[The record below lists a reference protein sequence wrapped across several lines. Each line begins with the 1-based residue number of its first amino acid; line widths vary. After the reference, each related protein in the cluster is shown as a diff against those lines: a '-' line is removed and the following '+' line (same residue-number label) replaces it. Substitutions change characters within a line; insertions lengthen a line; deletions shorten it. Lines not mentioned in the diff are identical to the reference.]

1 MNVDV
6 FVSHHTSSSLH
17 IVEGIVNK
25 LEGTGLKCWYAP
37 RDTQGHYAGSIADA
51 VDTCSVFLLV
61 LNKPA
66 SESFHVLNELELVC
80 DRLAKG
86 ESVHVIPFHVAD
98 LDISRDARYYIKRM
112 HWIEAIDPPM
122 YARIDELV
130 AHINRVLGRESV
142 SHTAGRKETQA
153 APEYRLVAR
162 LPQVRDV
169 FRGRQELL
177 EKIGAVFSQGKK
189 AVFLEGIGGIGKSEL
204 AKQYALSHRDD
215 YDTVVFATY
224 TTSLVKLMCDATSI
238 VIEGV
243 EPLQDESE
251 KDFFAR
257 KLQIL
262 RSIADE
268 RTLII
273 VDNFDVDADPELA
286 EFLTGRYHVI
296 FTTRNA
302 HPGFT
307 TLKVEAIRDKAVLME
322 IFEQNYGME
331 LDESERES
339 VEEIFEL
346 VEYHTYAVELIAK
359 QMEASFLSA
368 GEMLDMLRRGGMET
382 SGQEMISGRSDY
394 KSAFG
399 HICSVFNTGCL
410 SAEEQRLMRYMALMG
425 TRGVPGA
432 RFREW
437 AELTSMD
444 DVNALMRKSWIRREA
459 GGRISLHPLVREVV
473 WSVLE
478 PGLENCM
485 PFLKKVGHFCF
496 YSWYR
501 PYPENM
507 AVGDCVLSI
516 LQSLDGPR
524 ECEWSIFSIYSN
536 FLWQIGAFEESI
548 HYGMQMFEA
557 VRKLYGEASMITGF
571 AAKSVAG
578 CYFNSGREQE
588 SIRYYRQGLDSM
600 LASGAP
606 ETEDLAMSYEKV
618 ARCCTWEYEQ
628 DLEKSE
634 ELFREALAIRLRLLE
649 GLRNG
654 HNPGTVSS
662 EYEPYTEELALSR
675 IGETYMEMGRMYQLM
690 GEYEKAI
697 EHSDRFRVLL
707 ETYTPKNI
715 SGIAYGYFDVG
726 VSRYRLGIKART
738 EGREEDA
745 MAEFAQAEEKLRRA
759 LETNL
764 KMRGALALDTID
776 NQEYLADTLAAMGSY
791 GAASNEYM
799 AVITMVEGLLGP
811 AHPRIDSVKRKMEFA
826 PAQ

>member
-142 SHTAGRKETQA
+142 SRAAEQAGAKA

-162 LPQVRDV
+162 LPQARDV

-177 EKIGAVFSQGKK
+177 ERIGEVFCQGKK

-204 AKQYALSHRDD
+204 AKQYALNRRED

-243 EPLQDESE
+243 EPQPDESE
-251 KDFFAR
+251 HDFFAR

-262 RSIADE
+262 RAVADE

-286 EFLTGRYHVI
+286 EFLAGRYHVI

-302 HPGFT
+302 HPGYT

-322 IFEQNYGME
+322 IFEQNYGMALE
-331 LDESERES
+331 ESERES
-339 VEEIFEL
+339 VEEIFDL

-368 GEMLDMLRRGGMET
+368 GEMLEMLRRGGMET
-382 SGQEMISGRSDY
+382 SGQEMISGRNDY

-399 HICSVFNTGCL
+399 HICSVFNTGRL
-410 SAEEQRLMRYMALMG
+410 SEEEQRLMRCMALMG
-425 TRGVPGA
+425 TRGIPGA
-432 RFREW
+432 RFKEW
-437 AELTSMD
+437 AELTTMD

-478 PGLENCM
+478 PGVENCL
-485 PFLKKVGHFCF
+485 PFLRQATRFCHGAWF
-496 YSWYR
+496 R
-501 PYPENM
+501 PYPENV
-507 AVGDCVLSI
+507 AVGDCILSL
-516 LQSLDGPR
+516 LQSLKGP
-524 ECEWSIFSIYSN
+524 EPAEWYSFTVYPN
-536 FLWQIGAFEESI
+536 FLWQIGMFEDAV
-548 HYGMQMFEA
+548 HYGHNTYEGVKA
-557 VRKLYGEASMITGF
+557 LYGEASMFTGF
-571 AAKSVAG
+571 AAKALAG
-578 CYFNSGREQE
+578 CYFNAGREQE
-588 SIRYYRQGLDSM
+588 SIRYYRQGLESM
-600 LASGAP
+600 VASGAA
-606 ETEDLAMSYEKV
+606 ENEDLAMSYEKV
-618 ARCCTWEYEQ
+618 ARCCTWEYER
-628 DLEKSE
+628 DMEKAES
-634 ELFREALAIRLRLLE
+634 LFRKALDIRQRLLARVQS
-649 GLRNG
+649 GDT
-654 HNPGTVSS
+654 PDYCAY
-662 EYEPYTEELALSR
+662 EYEDYTQELAYGR
-675 IGETYMEMGRMYQLM
+675 IGETYMEMGRMYQLT

-715 SGIAYGYFDVG
+715 SDIAYGYFDVG
-726 VSRYRLGIKART
+726 VSRYRLGMKARE
-738 EGREEDA
+738 EGREADA
-745 MAEFAQAEEKLRRA
+745 MAEFAQAEEKLRRS

-776 NQEYLADTLAAMGSY
+776 NQEYLADTLAAMGNY

-811 AHPRIDSVKRKMEFA
+811 THPRIDSVKRKMEFA
-826 PAQ
+826 PV

>member
-6 FVSHHTSSSLH
+6 FVSHHTSTSLH

-51 VDTCSVFLLV
+51 IDTCSVFLLV

-130 AHINRVLGRESV
+130 GHINRLLGRENASV
-142 SHTAGRKETQA
+142 GGGQSAGRS
-153 APEYRLVAR
+153 APEYKLVAK
-162 LPQVRDV
+162 LPQPRDI
-169 FRGRQELL
+169 FHGREELL
-177 EKIGAVFSQGKK
+177 DKIGQVFAQGKRT
-189 AVFLEGIGGIGKSEL
+189 VFLEGIGGIGKSEL
-204 AKQYALSHRDD
+204 AKQYALNHRED

-243 EPLQDESE
+243 ESQPEESE
-251 KDFFAR
+251 AEYFAR

-262 RSIADE
+262 RSVADE

-286 EFLTGRYHVI
+286 EFLAGRYHVI

-302 HPGFT
+302 HPGYT

-322 IFEQNYGME
+322 IFEQNYGMT

-382 SGQEMISGRSDY
+382 SGQEMVSGRSDY

-399 HICSVFNTGCL
+399 HICSVFNTGRL
-410 SAEEQRLMRYMALMG
+410 SEQEQRLMRYMALMG
-425 TRGVPGA
+425 TRGIPGA
-432 RFREW
+432 RFKEW
-437 AELTSMD
+437 AELTSLD

-478 PGLENCM
+478 PGVENCL
-485 PFLKKVGHFCF
+485 PFLRQATRFCHGAWF
-496 YSWYR
+496 R
-501 PYPENM
+501 PYPENV
-507 AVGDCVLSI
+507 AVGDCILSL
-516 LQSLDGPR
+516 LQSLKGP
-524 ECEWSIFSIYSN
+524 EHCEWYSFTVYPN
-536 FLWQIGAFEESI
+536 FLWQIGMFEDSI
-548 HYGMQMFEA
+548 HYGHTTYEG
-557 VRKLYGEASMITGF
+557 VKDLYGEASMATGF
-571 AAKSVAG
+571 AAKALAG
-578 CYFNSGREQE
+578 CYFNAGRERE
-588 SIRYYRQGLDSM
+588 SVRYYREGLDSM
-600 LASGAP
+600 VASGAA
-606 ETEDLAMSYEKV
+606 ENEDLAMSYEKV
-618 ARCCTWEYEQ
+618 ARCCTWEY
-628 DLEKSE
+628 DRDMEKAES
-634 ELFREALAIRLRLLE
+634 LFRQALAIRQRLLE
-649 GLRNG
+649 RVQAGDT
-654 HNPGTVSS
+654 PDYCAW
-662 EYEPYTEELALSR
+662 EYEDYTPELAYGR

-715 SGIAYGYFDVG
+715 SDIAYGYLDVG
-726 VSRYRLGIKART
+726 VSRYRLGLQARA
-738 EGREEDA
+738 EGREADA
-745 MAEFAQAEEKLRRA
+745 MAEFSQAEQNLRRS

-776 NQEYLADTLAAMGSY
+776 NQEYLADTLAAQGKL
-791 GAASNEYM
+791 GLASNEYM

-811 AHPRIDSVKRKMEFA
+811 EHPRIDVVKKKMEFA
-826 PAQ
+826 PA

>member
-112 HWIEAIDPPM
+112 HWIEAIEPPM

-130 AHINRVLGRESV
+130 DHINRVLGRESV
-142 SHTAGRKETQA
+142 SVAAGQSAARS

-162 LPQVRDV
+162 LPQARDV

-177 EKIGAVFSQGKK
+177 EKIGQVFSQGKR

-204 AKQYALSHRDD
+204 AKQYALSRRED

-243 EPLQDESE
+243 EPQQDESE
-251 KDFFAR
+251 ADYFSR
-257 KLQIL
+257 KLQVL

-273 VDNFDVDADPELA
+273 VDNFDVDADPQLA
-286 EFLTGRYHVI
+286 EFLAGRYNVI

-302 HPGFT
+302 HPGYA

-322 IFEQNYGME
+322 IFEQNYGMALE
-331 LDESERES
+331 ESERES

-368 GEMLDMLRRGGMET
+368 GEMLEMLRRGGMET
-382 SGQEMISGRSDY
+382 SGQEMISGRNDY

-399 HICSVFNTGCL
+399 HICSVFNTGRL
-410 SAEEQRLMRYMALMG
+410 SEEEQRLMRYMALMG
-425 TRGVPGA
+425 TRGIPGA
-432 RFREW
+432 RFKEW
-437 AELTSMD
+437 AELSSMD

-485 PFLKKVGHFCF
+485 PFLKKVGYFCF
-496 YSWYR
+496 YSWFR
-501 PYPENM
+501 PYTENM
-507 AVGDCVLSI
+507 AVGDCILSI
-516 LQSLDGPR
+516 LQSLNGPE
-524 ECEWSIFSIYSN
+524 ECEWSIFSIFSN
-536 FLWQIGAFEESI
+536 FLWQIGKFEESV
-548 HYGMQMFEA
+548 HYGMQMYEA

-578 CYFNSGREQE
+578 CYFNSGRRQE
-588 SIRYYRQGLDSM
+588 SMAYYRKGLEFM

-618 ARCCTWEYEQ
+618 ARCLSWKYEQ

-634 ELFREALAIRLRLLE
+634 ELFQEALAIRLRLLE
-649 GLRNG
+649 GLKNG

-662 EYEPYTEELALSR
+662 EYEPYTEELALAR
-675 IGETYMEMGRMYQLM
+675 IGESHMEMARLYQTC
-690 GEYEKAI
+690 GDYEKAVDYTSRYL
-697 EHSDRFRVLL
+697 ENL
-707 ETYTPKNI
+707 ETNTPDNI
-715 SGIAYGYFDVG
+715 SGLAYAHFDIG
-726 VSRYRLGIKART
+726 VSRYHLALQARQVGD
-738 EGREEDA
+738 EVRCR
-745 MAEFAQAEEKLRRA
+745 AELERAEQEFRSA
-759 LETNL
+759 LEKNM

-776 NQEYLADTLAAMGSY
+776 NQEYLADTLAALGNY
-791 GAASNEYM
+791 GAAANEYM
-799 AVITMVEGLLGP
+799 AVITMVEGLLGA
-811 AHPRIDSVKRKMEFA
+811 AHPRIEAVKRKMEFA
-826 PAQ
+826 PA